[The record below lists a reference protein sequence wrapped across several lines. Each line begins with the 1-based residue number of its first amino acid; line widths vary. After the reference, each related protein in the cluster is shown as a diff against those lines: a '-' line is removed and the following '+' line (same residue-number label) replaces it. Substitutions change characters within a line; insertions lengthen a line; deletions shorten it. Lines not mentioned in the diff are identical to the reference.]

1 MKYFVNYGSVV
12 GNKDNVKREKLR
24 LQAYNLTI
32 HFLNRGKESE
42 NYIYERFAYL
52 KDYFESPEFCKI
64 YFLSPFILNQ
74 SQLVKDLIKFIM
86 SSGETNQFN
95 KLIDE
100 IKAEVELIKP
110 SKTFQSVR
118 KIQTQTADE
127 FLEKYYS
134 KESPS
139 EEMYLVDDDE
149 YKLLKQIALNGLKN
163 KDERL
168 SILYAQLMYR
178 EVQDKDSLDNV
189 ISLSK
194 NLYEIFNHNVDLIL
208 LIATCYYNQYYQEKD
223 KGQNLLYWYNLAA
236 TEFNESG
243 AIFMVGLIYFLGM
256 GTKKDISLA
265 LSYWHKAADLNDQD
279 AIACIGIYYL
289 SKGDKKSAKPYLERS
304 AATGDY
310 KSLLLLD
317 TDFDRV

>member
-1 MKYFVNYGSVV
+1 MRYFVNYGSIV

-32 HFLNRGKESE
+32 NFLNRGKESE

-52 KDYFESPEFCKI
+52 KNYFESQEFCRT
-64 YFLSPFILNQ
+64 YFLSPFVINQ
-74 SQLVKDLIKFIM
+74 SQLVQDLISFIM

-95 KLIDE
+95 KIIDE
-100 IKAEVELIKP
+100 IKREVELIKP
-110 SKTFQSVR
+110 SKTFQSIR
-118 KIQTQTADE
+118 KIQTSTADE

-139 EEMYLVDDDE
+139 EEMYLTDDDE
-149 YKLLKQIALNGLKN
+149 YKLLKQIALDGYRKG
-163 KDERL
+163 DEKL
-168 SILYAQLMYR
+168 SVLHAQLLYR
-178 EVQDKDSLDNV
+178 DVKDRKSLDQV
-189 ISLSK
+189 IILAEKLHKKFEK
-194 NLYEIFNHNVDLIL
+194 NIDLIL
-208 LIATCYYNQYYQEKD
+208 LIATCYYNQYYQDKD
-223 KGQNLLYWYNLAA
+223 KGKKSLYWYKLAA
-236 TEFNESG
+236 TKFNESS

-256 GTKKDISLA
+256 GVQKNVDLA
-265 LSYWHKAADLNDQD
+265 LSYWEKAAELNDSD

-289 SKGDKKSAKPYLERS
+289 SKGDKQKARPYLERS